1 MSESVV
7 GETALHETAV
17 SGTGP
22 TGSARRRVPVSATGL
37 VLVRGGRRILDG
49 VDVLARPGRVLAVTG
64 PSGSGKST
72 LLSVLAGQV
81 RPDEGEVRLGD
92 RPVGEQGERDRRGT
106 GSGPSVG
113 MVLQGYGLL
122 PVLTAAENVELPLQ
136 LRGVPRAQVRERA
149 ARALVR
155 AGLGEVVE
163 GAGDRLAEE
172 LSGGQQ
178 QRVAVAR
185 GLVVDPDV
193 LLADEPTSELDAATR
208 DVVVAALREEAELG
222 ATVVLATHDPEV
234 AALCDAEIHL
244 VDGRVASLR
253 G

>member
-1 MSESVV
+1 MSETV
-7 GETALHETAV
+7 V
-17 SGTGP
+17 SGRGLPGVT
-22 TGSARRRVPVSATGL
+22 RERVPVSATGL

-49 VDVLARPGRVLAVTG
+49 VDVLAQPGRLLAVTG

-92 RPVGEQGERDRRGT
+92 RVVGERGRPADREH
-106 GSGPSVG
+106 VLG

-136 LRGVPRAQVRERA
+136 LRGVPRAQVRARA

-208 DVVVAALREEAELG
+208 DVVVAALREEADLG

-234 AALCDAEIHL
+234 AAVCDAELHL